1 MKMKLLLSLLLLGAL
16 PAFSLEERTFHSAD
30 KSKSFV
36 GEATAYS
43 SATDTVTVQREGG
56 KELTFKLSLL
66 CEEDQAYIRENSV
79 VLTAAGNVRVEMK
92 EYEGDR
98 QTNRTDTTRL
108 AVTPTGFIVT
118 VANAAK
124 EPLEDVTADYTI
136 YYRKGSESGDS
147 KLHESTGTMDLYT
160 IYPRNRFSDR
170 TGTVNLERFTRS
182 KSGGG

>member
-1 MKMKLLLSLLLLGAL
+1 MKMKIFLSLLFLTAL
-16 PAFSLEERTFHSAD
+16 PALSLEERTFHSAD

-43 SATDTVTVQREGG
+43 AKTDTVTVQREGG

-66 CEEDQAYIRENSV
+66 CEDDQAYIRENSV
-79 VLTAAGNVRVEMK
+79 ILAAAGNVRVEMK
-92 EYEGDR
+92 EFEGDR
-98 QTNRTDTTRL
+98 QTNKTDTSRL

-118 VANAAK
+118 VANAAE

-136 YYRKGSESGDS
+136 YYRKGSESGDA
-147 KLHESTGTMDLYT
+147 KLHESTGSMDLYT